1 MIKKI
6 KYSVVV
12 PVYNEEGNVDKL
24 HTEIVD
30 EMRKLKANF
39 EIIFVND
46 ASTDNTLESLKKL
59 SPITVV
65 DLRKNSGQSSAMD
78 AGIKQARG
86 KILIT
91 MDGDGQND
99 PKDIIRLLKK
109 MNEGFD
115 VICGWRKNRQDS
127 FEKRFVS
134 RGAKFFRKF
143 LVDDGV
149 HDAGCSLRVYKK
161 ECFEDLNLYG
171 EMHRMIPAL
180 MRWRGFKIT
189 EVEVNHRPRK
199 SGVTKYNWKRTFKG
213 FTDMLGVWFWRKY
226 ETRPLHLFGSLG
238 IVMMAVSLVGVLVL
252 AVARL
257 FFGYL
262 LSDKIWPMVFLVGFL
277 FGFQVLS
284 TGILADL
291 VIKNRDKKN
300 YYNVKEVTKNDK

>member
-1 MIKKI
+1 MQSKI

-12 PVYNEEGNVDKL
+12 PVYNEEGNVAKL
-24 HTEIVD
+24 HAEIVA
-30 EMRKLKANF
+30 EMNKLKSSY

-46 ASTDNTLESLKKL
+46 ASIDGTLEVLKRL

-78 AGIKQARG
+78 AGIKQASG
-86 KILIT
+86 EILIT

-99 PKDIIRLLKK
+99 PSDISKLLEK
-109 MNEGFD
+109 MNQGFD
-115 VICGWRKNRQDS
+115 VVCGWRKNRQDS

-134 RGAKFFRKF
+134 RGANFFRKF

-161 ECFEDLNLYG
+161 ECFFDLDLYG

-189 EVEVNHRPRK
+189 ELVVNHRSRK
-199 SGVTKYNWKRTFKG
+199 SGITKYNWSRTFKG
-213 FTDMLGVWFWRKY
+213 FTDMLGIWFWRKY

-238 IVMMAVSLVGVLVL
+238 VVMMTVSLVGVLVL

-262 LSDKIWPMVFLVGFL
+262 LSNKIWPMVFLVGFL

-284 TGILADL
+284 IGILADL
-291 VIKNRDKKN
+291 VIKNKERKS
-300 YYNVKEVTKNDK
+300 YFNVKQVIKNDK

>member
-1 MIKKI
+1 MQSKI

-12 PVYNEEGNVDKL
+12 PVFNEEGNVAKL
-24 HTEIVD
+24 HSEIVA
-30 EMRKLKANF
+30 EMNKLKSSY

-46 ASTDNTLESLKKL
+46 ASTDSTLEVLKKM

-78 AGIKQARG
+78 AGIKQASG
-86 KILIT
+86 EILIT

-99 PKDIIRLLKK
+99 PSDISKLLEK
-109 MNEGFD
+109 MNQSFD
-115 VICGWRKNRQDS
+115 VVCGWRKNRQDS

-161 ECFEDLNLYG
+161 ECFTDLDLYG

-189 EVEVNHRPRK
+189 ELVVNHRPRK
-199 SGVTKYNWKRTFKG
+199 SGITKYSWSRTFKG
-213 FTDMLGVWFWRKY
+213 FTDMLGIWFWRKY
-226 ETRPLHLFGSLG
+226 ETRPLHLFGSLSV
-238 IVMMAVSLVGVLVL
+238 VMMTVSLVGVVVL

-257 FFGYL
+257 FFGYF
-262 LSDKIWPMVFLVGFL
+262 LSNKIWPMVFLVGFL

-284 TGILADL
+284 IGILADL
-291 VIKNRDKKN
+291 VIKNKNKKS
-300 YYNVKEVTKNDK
+300 YYNVKQVIKNDR